1 MLIHGVKNR
10 TYAKIHS
17 SIGGHDQ
24 YTGKNPSKIR
34 EIYSEISIK
43 VYVFYSLPSASGLAF
58 RHELK
63 IKRAQRRMS
72 DDRCQNKSREHRN
85 YRSYVTTTCTLAVPK
100 DSAVFQ
106 NLFIVTEGDQEHN
119 WDNKS
124 KEVFFMKESTL
135 FLNGQRLKSFES
147 SEMSIASILPG
158 RISTSVKGGRRL
170 WREQG
175 ITQYS
180 SQLCWLIECLNTC
193 GHLGLKKRTEIDRPS
208 RLYTGTQDTTKVT
221 RKTSEIIDSEAR
233 ITGVLEAGITIE
245 ARPDCSNVAND
256 KSDRLRL

>member
-1 MLIHGVKNR
+1 MINIL
-10 TYAKIHS
+10 AKIHPK
-17 SIGGHDQ
+17 
-24 YTGKNPSKIR
+24 YETFTFKP
-34 EIYSEISIK
+34 

-72 DDRCQNKSREHRN
+72 DDRCLENIEITDLILPLRALWLSQKTALSFKIYLLLLRVTKSNVKESLGQQVE
-85 YRSYVTTTCTLAVPK
+85 RS
-100 DSAVFQ
+100 
-106 NLFIVTEGDQEHN
+106 I
-119 WDNKS
+119 
-124 KEVFFMKESTL
+124 FMKESTL
-135 FLNGQRLKSFES
+135 FLNVQRLKSFES

-221 RKTSEIIDSEAR
+221 SRLHIR
-233 ITGVLEAGITIE
+233 IGYCDPKFT
-245 ARPDCSNVAND
+245 
-256 KSDRLRL
+256 K